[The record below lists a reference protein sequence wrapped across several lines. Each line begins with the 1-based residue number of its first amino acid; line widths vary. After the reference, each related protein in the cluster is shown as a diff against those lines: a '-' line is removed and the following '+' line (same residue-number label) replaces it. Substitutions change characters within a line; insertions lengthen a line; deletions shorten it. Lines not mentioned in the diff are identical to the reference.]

1 MGKSKGKSEDCLP
14 LAEEVKKRPKK
25 SATEIYET
33 LCKTNPEEGDE
44 DSEDSEDEE
53 FEGMED
59 ADSDDED
66 GDEVDDEED
75 SEDEEEEEEDDEDDD
90 EIPEADFTEEPG
102 NDSGCTAVVA
112 LLAGTRLYVANAGD
126 SRCVVCRDGVAVEM
140 SFDHK
145 PEDEVELKRIKKAG
159 GKVTPDGRVNGGL
172 NLSRAIG
179 DHAYK
184 RVESLSLSEQMISPQ
199 PDVKVLDINP
209 TTDEWMILACDGI
222 WNFMSSQEVVDYVN
236 KKIVNTP
243 DDKLSSV
250 CEELFEH
257 CLAPDTMGDGTG
269 CDNMTA
275 VIVKFKPGF
284 VTVKNVITN
293 GSTASSN
300 GSQAAPGE
308 VGNGSKEE
316 KVEEEPAAKRQK
328 LDCEGSEGSS

>member
-1 MGKSKGKSEDCLP
+1 MG
-14 LAEEVKKRPKK
+14 
-25 SATEIYET
+25 
-33 LCKTNPEEGDE
+33 
-44 DSEDSEDEE
+44 SEDEE

-75 SEDEEEEEEDDEDDD
+75 SEEDEADSDDEEDEDDEDDD

-112 LLAGTRLYVANAGD
+112 LLAGTKLYVANAGD
-126 SRCVVCRDGVAVEM
+126 SRCVVCRNGVAVEM

-145 PEDEVELKRIKKAG
+145 PEDEVELKRIRKAG

-209 TTDEWMILACDGI
+209 ATDEWMILACDGI
-222 WNFMSSQEVVDYVN
+222 WNFMSSQEVVDYVHQ
-236 KKIVNTP
+236 KIDSTP
-243 DDKLSSV
+243 QDKLSSI

-257 CLAPDTMGDGTG
+257 CLAPDTLGDGTG

-275 VIVKFKPGF
+275 VIIKFKQDF
-284 VTVKNVITN
+284 KQVTDCVDEVAGAAKVN
-293 GSTASSN
+293 GHDSEPE
-300 GSQAAPGE
+300 Q
-308 VGNGSKEE
+308 
-316 KVEEEPAAKRQK
+316 PAAKK
-328 LDCEGSEGSS
+328 LK

>member
-1 MGKSKGKSEDCLP
+1 MG
-14 LAEEVKKRPKK
+14 
-25 SATEIYET
+25 
-33 LCKTNPEEGDE
+33 

-66 GDEVDDEED
+66 GDEVDESEED
-75 SEDEEEEEEDDEDDD
+75 EADSDDDEEEEEDDEDDD

-293 GSTASSN
+293 GSTTN
-300 GSQAAPGE
+300 GSKAAE
-308 VGNGSKEE
+308 DNGSKEE
-316 KVEEEPAAKRQK
+316 DGPVSKRQK
-328 LDCEGSEGSS
+328 LDCDASEGSS